1 MAATSGDS
9 AELFL
14 NGKSL
19 GLRKK
24 KAGAEVANKDLN
36 GDLRERFRLT
46 WMDVRYEP
54 GTLEVVAYKNGK
66 EWARSKVE
74 TTGDPAKFSAEADRA
89 VIRGD
94 GRDLAYVTIAVR
106 DAQGRVVP
114 TASNPFK
121 FSVRGNAELVG
132 VCNGDPTDHASLK
145 GCEMKAF
152 AGLAQAI
159 VRSRRGS
166 AGTTAEL
173 VVDGGELGT
182 QVVKIALE

>member
-1 MAATSGDS
+1 M
-9 AELFL
+9 
-14 NGKSL
+14 
-19 GLRKK
+19 
-24 KAGAEVANKDLN
+24 
-36 GDLRERFRLT
+36 
-46 WMDVRYEP
+46 
-54 GTLEVVAYKNGK
+54 
-66 EWARSKVE
+66 
-74 TTGDPAKFSAEADRA
+74 
-89 VIRGD
+89 
-94 GRDLAYVTIAVR
+94 R

-145 GCEMKAF
+145 GSEMKAF